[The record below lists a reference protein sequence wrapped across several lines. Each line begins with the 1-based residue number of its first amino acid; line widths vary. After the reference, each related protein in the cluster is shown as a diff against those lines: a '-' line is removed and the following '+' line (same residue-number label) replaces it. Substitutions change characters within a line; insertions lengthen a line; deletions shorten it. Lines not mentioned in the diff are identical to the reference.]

1 MLHCVA
7 GLGRSGMVAAS
18 YLTRKG
24 ISADAAIALV
34 RQRRSPRAVETA
46 VQEAFVHAYAIQK
59 R

>member
-1 MLHCVA
+1 
-7 GLGRSGMVAAS
+7 MVAAS